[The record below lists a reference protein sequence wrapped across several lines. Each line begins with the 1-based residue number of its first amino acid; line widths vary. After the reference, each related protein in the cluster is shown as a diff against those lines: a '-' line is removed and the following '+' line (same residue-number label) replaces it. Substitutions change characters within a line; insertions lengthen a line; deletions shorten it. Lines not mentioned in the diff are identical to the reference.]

1 MKWEGRGLA
10 AVSLLGT
17 STIHFLSLGERKKK
31 RTRSERQVEWK
42 SFNQLLIL
50 LALSTL
56 DAMQYT
62 SGTAAHLSQQHRAQ
76 HEWVRWEVLERFNV
90 IFNFVALSCTHILQW
105 MEVLTRKGGGEILHS
120 TPHVITNVSFTKRGK
135 RESIRYV
142 GGGRRFQNTF
152 QIARLTNSLFPPAR
166 RRCEE
171 RRINT
176 QPGRASCFFYY
187 TALHREA
194 SPFFFRLAILHE
206 RKSLLL
212 KLSVERVMS

>member
-105 MEVLTRKGGGEILHS
+105 MEVLTRKGGGRSYTARPMLSRMFHLRSEEKER
-120 TPHVITNVSFTKRGK
+120 VWDMWV
-135 RESIRYV
+135 V
-142 GGGRRFQNTF
+142 GGGFRIRF
-152 QIARLTNSLFPPAR
+152 
-166 RRCEE
+166 
-171 RRINT
+171 
-176 QPGRASCFFYY
+176 
-187 TALHREA
+187 
-194 SPFFFRLAILHE
+194 
-206 RKSLLL
+206 KSLAWPILFFL
-212 KLSVERVMS
+212 QHADDVKRDG